1 MQAPVL
7 EGYAGE
13 FPAQI
18 VMVVDSEPP
27 LSPQSEGGT
36 AYRIANVC
44 SRGGVA
50 RASEQAA
57 EVAQKPL
64 EFQTTLT
71 GTGCGAPRF
80 VRVWLEPREVGAE
93 SKCGVIDPPSRL
105 QGVRKPGA
113 GPRAE
118 GTAFE
123 EECGSDKHS
132 LTLALTFKRY

>member
-1 MQAPVL
+1 MQVPVL
-7 EGYAGE
+7 QGYDGE

-18 VMVVDSEPP
+18 VMVVDSQPP

-44 SRGGVA
+44 SRGGVLST
-50 RASEQAA
+50 SEQSA
-57 EVAQKPL
+57 EVEQKPL
-64 EFQTTLT
+64 EFNTLLT
-71 GTGCGAPRF
+71 GTGCGAPRY

-93 SKCGVIDPPSRL
+93 SKCGSLDPPSRL
-105 QGVRKPGA
+105 QGVRKPGT

-123 EECGSDKHS
+123 DECGSDKHS